1 MKDGAYNSLTFIVNK
16 IDNHQ
21 IYKNSSYNMVIK
33 YHILPCKRKDI
44 KLTDLKK
51 AISFNKDDN
60 TVVFYQDGYAD
71 LFFSNSDKEEPYLL
85 EYMFKDYEIRKR
97 IEIDKAV
104 LNKRITVIGLGSV
117 GSRVVLDLARAG
129 FNNFYLVDD
138 DVMLPYNVIRHEL
151 TNENV
156 GEYKVN
162 AIKDLV
168 VKEINENATI
178 ETSTLAMTGQESSTS
193 TNNFINSCSESS
205 LIIDC
210 TASDTIL
217 LMLSDMTKE
226 MNIPVISGTVIPG
239 GLGNII
245 LIKKTIDIDLESI
258 LASYYKW
265 LSDKTIFAER
275 VNDYTST
282 IDNQPF
288 SATMSDCSIV
298 SGLIGKFAIQI
309 LQGDEKG
316 IHHINVFSTS
326 DYCSLREFYAAQKI
340 DANQLEKKE
349 EEYDQSLI
357 KSGKEI
363 YENYCSKRNS
373 K

>member
-129 FNNFYLVDD
+129 FNNFYLVTTKGDMKH
-138 DVMLPYNVIRHEL
+138 VSTHRSQRH
-151 TNENV
+151 
-156 GEYKVN
+156 
-162 AIKDLV
+162 
-168 VKEINENATI
+168 
-178 ETSTLAMTGQESSTS
+178 
-193 TNNFINSCSESS
+193 
-205 LIIDC
+205 
-210 TASDTIL
+210 
-217 LMLSDMTKE
+217 
-226 MNIPVISGTVIPG
+226 PG
-239 GLGNII
+239 NRGRRHPLH
-245 LIKKTIDIDLESI
+245 
-258 LASYYKW
+258 A
-265 LSDKTIFAER
+265 
-275 VNDYTST
+275 
-282 IDNQPF
+282 
-288 SATMSDCSIV
+288 
-298 SGLIGKFAIQI
+298 
-309 LQGDEKG
+309 
-316 IHHINVFSTS
+316 
-326 DYCSLREFYAAQKI
+326 
-340 DANQLEKKE
+340 
-349 EEYDQSLI
+349 
-357 KSGKEI
+357 
-363 YENYCSKRNS
+363 
-373 K
+373 